1 MRVKLVG
8 LFSSKWNDRF
18 YIEGMGILCDIP
30 KRDWQIFWS
39 WRRHPW
45 DSESC
50 TIKKFLA
57 KASNFFCTPTTCLWS
72 RGTASTFQFTIRKYL
87 YIFQHQNQIQAM
99 PNHVYWNYCHKLFRN
114 FLNHAK
120 MNCKIKVTPDIPPNM
135 VWFTLTATKIN
146 FLKIICAVL
155 LHVVSALYCSFLHK
169 TLIKPVFVWT
179 FQFYF
184 TNSVCVL
191 VIPEPKSLPLPQP
204 VAVVTQQGWAI
215 NLLCWYWINHVMIV
229 SNQKDHEL

>member
-1 MRVKLVG
+1 
-8 LFSSKWNDRF
+8 
-18 YIEGMGILCDIP
+18 
-30 KRDWQIFWS
+30 
-39 WRRHPW
+39 
-45 DSESC
+45 
-50 TIKKFLA
+50 
-57 KASNFFCTPTTCLWS
+57 
-72 RGTASTFQFTIRKYL
+72 
-87 YIFQHQNQIQAM
+87 M
-99 PNHVYWNYCHKLFRN
+99 PNHVYWNYFHKLFRN
-114 FLNHAK
+114 FFNYAK

-135 VWFTLTATKIN
+135 VWFTLNATKIN

-184 TNSVCVL
+184 THAVCVL
-191 VIPEPKSLPLPQP
+191 VILEPKSLPLPQP

-229 SNQKDHEL
+229 SNQKEHEL